1 MRRILFLCCILSFF
15 LVKSQNKV
23 IDSLKNT
30 LGQTIP
36 DSVRAFNIQYISLL
50 YLNEDI
56 DSAFV
61 YADLLLQ
68 FGNEKSN
75 DEYVAKGLK
84 QRADAYVFTNQYDL
98 GEVYLDST
106 LKVMKNTEL
115 SPSAVYTSKGILFRR
130 KGDLPKA
137 LKTYLEG
144 IKVDEESNNSY
155 GKFLKLNNIANIYA
169 EINELDKAAENLR
182 EALALTNTVDDERVF
197 RNKGLILNN
206 LGTIYAE
213 KRNFQEAIEYFKDAV
228 KENLKNENKK
238 ELGRNYQNLGAT
250 YEKNNQILQ
259 SLNMLK
265 KAISI
270 REEFKDTIELI
281 ETNMQF
287 GSSYGKI
294 GKIQEST
301 SYFDKAL
308 DYAKDQKNDRLIA
321 EVYEAIAN
329 NFYINGSYQKAA
341 DNLKLQMVY
350 KDSLLSGEKVK
361 EIAGYQVKYETEKKN
376 KELAQQSAQL
386 QEQENTLLKRNN
398 QIKLALLGGGFLLL
412 GGIGIWL
419 YSRQR
424 QKLKDNR
431 ILALKNEQEVVK
443 LEALIT
449 GEEKERVRLAQ
460 DLHDGINGD
469 LSVIKYKISNVDKS
483 AFSNEE
489 KQEYKEAIT
498 MLDNAVEQVRRIS
511 HNLAPPSLH
520 NFDLIEA
527 IKQYCTK
534 VNTSRKVSVDFQYY
548 GDQFQLNKEHETAVY
563 RMIQEMLN
571 NIVKHAEA
579 SEALVQL
586 NHRDDHLHLTVE
598 DNGKGFNIDE
608 KAEGMGLKNIR
619 SRADFLKAD
628 LDVSSGKNGTTFGL
642 VVELDKL
649 ATND

>member
-1 MRRILFLCCILSFF
+1 MRRILFLLYLMCCWNFAF
-15 LVKSQNKV
+15 PQV
-23 IDSLKNT
+23 IQVDSLKLILQDSQTNDSTKVDVLLELVDFYKSTSIDSMAFYAQKT
-30 LGQTIP
+30 LEQSLQSHNYKLATAYNNIGLIKYYKDEV
-36 DSVRAFNIQYISLL
+36 DSARIFYEKTLKLLDKEEDSILRAKTYSNIAMTFKESYDVKRRIDYKLKAVDLVKNNQAEVSLIYANL
-50 YLNEDI
+50 ATEYEYLQLYEKCREYYKKAYSASKEGKNYRVQAYSIYGLTNMLIDEDKYDSIAMYLKEGMSLCSKTNSPEICYWMNNQMGNNFTNLEEYSKANKHLKLAREYAVQLNKEFDVVVSTVSLARNEFEMGNYASASKYYQELEAYYEDEPVPALLVHGYLN
-56 DSAFV
+56 
-61 YADLLLQ
+61 YAETEAAL
-68 FGNEKSN
+68 GNFEKSYYIL
-75 DEYVAKGLK
+75 DEYV
-84 QRADAYVFTNQYDL
+84 
-98 GEVYLDST
+98 EV
-106 LKVMKNTEL
+106 
-115 SPSAVYTSKGILFRR
+115 
-130 KGDLPKA
+130 
-137 LKTYLEG
+137 
-144 IKVDEESNNSY
+144 
-155 GKFLKLNNIANIYA
+155 
-169 EINELDKAAENLR
+169 
-182 EALALTNTVDDERVF
+182 
-197 RNKGLILNN
+197 
-206 LGTIYAE
+206 
-213 KRNFQEAIEYFKDAV
+213 
-228 KENLKNENKK
+228 
-238 ELGRNYQNLGAT
+238 
-250 YEKNNQILQ
+250 
-259 SLNMLK
+259 
-265 KAISI
+265 
-270 REEFKDTIELI
+270 
-281 ETNMQF
+281 
-287 GSSYGKI
+287 
-294 GKIQEST
+294 
-301 SYFDKAL
+301 
-308 DYAKDQKNDRLIA
+308 
-321 EVYEAIAN
+321 
-329 NFYINGSYQKAA
+329 
-341 DNLKLQMVY
+341 
-350 KDSLLSGEKVK
+350 KDSLLTDERRALAL
-361 EIAGYQVKYETEKKN
+361 EMEEKYETEKKN
-376 KELAQQSAQL
+376 KELAEQSAQL

-398 QIKLALLGGGFLLL
+398 QIKLSLLGGGFLLL

-534 VNTSRKVSVDFQYY
+534 VNTSSKVSVDFQYY

-628 LDVSSGKNGTTFGL
+628 LDISSGKNGTTFGL